1 MDREKIGKF
10 ILSRK
15 WSIAII
21 TVLVIA
27 LVAVV
32 MNYIGLTNQINSK
45 SEEQP
50 TQATISTISE
60 TEPTEATKESKPQE
74 SESVNSSEIEKLKE
88 ENEKLR
94 KMVQGEVGSEQLE
107 VELSSAV
114 EKYLKA
120 FYEYSEKDTTMQ
132 EHEETVKAT
141 VTDSCFKKYFRP
153 DNAGST
159 AFIIMADEESS
170 YKLDSMYFSD
180 LNTEAPKVAAMFN
193 TKLDSPNMDKPLYS
207 QMFQVYTMKQ
217 VDGEWKIDKMKDA
230 TSLKNY

>member
-1 MDREKIGKF
+1 MDREKISNF

-32 MNYIGLTNQINSK
+32 INYIGLLDKANGK

-50 TQATISTISE
+50 TQATISTIIE
-60 TEPTEATKESKPQE
+60 TEPTEATKES
-74 SESVNSSEIEKLKE
+74 ESVSSSEIEKLKE

-180 LNTEAPKVAAMFN
+180 LSTDSPKVAAMFN

-217 VDGEWKIDKMKDA
+217 VDGKWKIDKMKDA
-230 TSLKNY
+230 TSLKDY

>member
-1 MDREKIGKF
+1 MDREKIGNF

-32 MNYIGLTNQINSK
+32 MNYIGLLDKVNGK

-60 TEPTEATKESKPQE
+60 TEPTEATKES
-74 SESVNSSEIEKLKE
+74 ESVSNSEVEKLKE

-217 VDGEWKIDKMKDA
+217 IDGEWKIDKMKDA